1 MAEEKWALLSV
12 FDKTG
17 IADFARRLIRLSW
30 GILAS
35 GGTAKVLK
43 EAGIP
48 VKNVS
53 ELVGG
58 GAILGHRV
66 VTLSREVHA
75 GLLVNLNDSAQIKE
89 MESLSLPII
98 RMVVCDFYPLQDA
111 IAKPDATIDSV
122 VELTDIGGPCMV
134 RSAAKGGRIV
144 VCRFQDREPILK
156 ELEELGD
163 ISPETRQKL
172 RARAEFEVAKYVLES
187 AKFHGQG
194 QFEGIMGELALSAR
208 YGENAPQAPA
218 GLFSTGAK
226 DDSFALDRFH
236 VVEGMAPSYNNLC
249 DLDRLLQ
256 TLTHMIA
263 GFQLNFYHMPFV
275 AVGVKHGNPCG
286 AAMGFETPM
295 ETVIA
300 VAKGDRRAIFGGW
313 LIFNFPITGELAEF
327 LVKEA
332 TFDATRRQLFDGVVA
347 HSFDPEAI
355 EVLRRRTD
363 KCRLVVN
370 PALGSAAS
378 DPGLDTIKRIRYVR
392 GGFLVQPN
400 YTFVLD
406 FGHPSMR
413 VFGNRDQKVE
423 QCLLLGWAVG
433 ATSNSNTVTIVSNNM
448 LIGNGVGQ
456 QDRVGAAELAL
467 KRARDAGHGDKLQ
480 GAVAYSDSFF
490 PFPDAVETLIRA
502 GIKAILSTS
511 GAGRDEE
518 IQSLCVRN
526 NVLLY
531 QLPDTVARGFFGH

>member
-1 MAEEKWALLSV
+1 MAEREKWALLSV

-17 IADFARRLIRLSW
+17 IADFAGRLDGLGWR
-30 GILAS
+30 ILAS
-35 GGTAKVLK
+35 GGTARILR
-43 EAGIP
+43 EAGIQ
-48 VKNVS
+48 VKDVS

-66 VTLSREVHA
+66 VTLSREIHA
-75 GLLVNLNDSAQIKE
+75 GLLADLNDPAQIKE
-89 MESLSLPII
+89 MESLGLPII
-98 RMVVCDFYPLQDA
+98 GMVVCDFYPLQDA

-134 RSAAKGGRIV
+134 RSAAKGNRIV
-144 VCRFQDREPILK
+144 VCRFQDREPMLH
-156 ELEELGD
+156 ELEESGD
-163 ISPETRQKL
+163 ISPETRQTL
-172 RARAEFEVAKYVLES
+172 RARAEFEVARYVFES
-187 AKFHGQG
+187 ARFHGQG
-194 QFEGIMGELALSAR
+194 QFGGMMGELVLPAK
-208 YGENAPQAPA
+208 YGENAVQAPA

-226 DDSFALDRFH
+226 VDPFALDRFL
-236 VVEGMAPSYNNLC
+236 VVEGMTPSYNNLC

-263 GFQLNFYHMPFV
+263 GIQLNFDVIPFA

-286 AAMGFETPM
+286 AAIDFETPA

-300 VAKGDRRAIFGGW
+300 VARGDKRAIFGGW
-313 LIFNFPITGELAEF
+313 LIFNFPITGDLAEL

-332 TFDATRRQLFDGVVA
+332 AYSTTKQLFDGVVA
-347 HSFDPEAI
+347 PSFDPEAI
-355 EVLRRRTD
+355 DVLKRRTD

-370 PALGSAAS
+370 PS
-378 DPGLDTIKRIRYVR
+378 LDSVAYNVKLDAKRRLRYVR

-406 FGHPSMR
+406 FNHPSMR
-413 VFGNRDQKVE
+413 VFGNRDPRVE
-423 QCLLLGWAVG
+423 QSLLLGWAVG
-433 ATSNSNTVTIVSNNM
+433 ATSNSNTVTIVKGNM

-467 KRARDAGHGDKLQ
+467 KRARDAGHSDKLR

-490 PFPDAVETLIRA
+490 PFPDAVEILIGA
-502 GIKAILSTS
+502 GIKAIFSTS
-511 GAGRDEE
+511 GAGKDEE
-518 IQSLCVRN
+518 IQRLCTRN

-531 QLPDTVARGFFGH
+531 QLPDTIARGFFGH

>member
-1 MAEEKWALLSV
+1 LH
-12 FDKTG
+12 
-17 IADFARRLIRLSW
+17 
-30 GILAS
+30 
-35 GGTAKVLK
+35 
-43 EAGIP
+43 P
-48 VKNVS
+48 VIH
-53 ELVGG
+53 
-58 GAILGHRV
+58 GAILADQTNPKH
-66 VTLSREVHA
+66 L
-75 GLLVNLNDSAQIKE
+75 KE
-89 MESLSLPII
+89 LAKYKINPFRI
-98 RMVVCDFYPLQDA
+98 VVCNLYPFEKVISKADFTHEEA
-111 IAKPDATIDSV
+111 IENI
-122 VELTDIGGPCMV
+122 DIGGPCMV